1 MNTLIFGLI
10 IFFTVHSI
18 SIINDAWRNRMAE
31 KTGEWAWKGIYGL
44 VAVAGLYLIVRG
56 YGLARLDPVVLY
68 SPPTW
73 LRYPALLLLLPV
85 FPLLLAAYLPGR
97 IQHATK
103 HPMLVAVKLWA
114 TAHLLVNGTLPAVA
128 LFGSFLIWAIAD
140 RISLKHRLP
149 RPVPHVPETRIN
161 DGFAVVIGLACYAA
175 FVLWLHAWLIGA
187 AIIPG

>member
-1 MNTLIFGLI
+1 MTPGA
-10 IFFTVHSI
+10 T
-18 SIINDAWRNRMAE
+18 AWRKN
-31 KTGEWAWKGIYGL
+31 TGEWAWKEIYGL

-56 YGLARLDPVVLY
+56 YGLAWLDPVVLY
-68 SPPTW
+68 SPPPW
-73 LRYPALLLLLPV
+73 LRYPVLLLLLPV

-114 TAHLLVNGTLPAVA
+114 TAHLLVNGTLPAVV
-128 LFGSFLIWAIAD
+128 LFGSFLIWAVAD
-140 RISLKHRLP
+140 RISLKHSLP

-175 FVLWLHAWLIGA
+175 FALWLHARLIGA